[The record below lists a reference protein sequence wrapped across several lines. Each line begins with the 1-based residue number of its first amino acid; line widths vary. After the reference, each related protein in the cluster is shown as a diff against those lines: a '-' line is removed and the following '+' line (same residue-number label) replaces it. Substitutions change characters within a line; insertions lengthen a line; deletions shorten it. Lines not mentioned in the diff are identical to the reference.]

1 MKNPKPQLTI
11 AVTGL
16 NAIDSPGPGVAV
28 IRALHEAESFDCR
41 IIGLAYE
48 SLEPGIYMHDIV
60 DKTYHIPYPSTGTE
74 ALLNRL
80 KYIQEKEN
88 IDVVI
93 PNFDA
98 ELYSFIKL
106 KSALE
111 QIGIRSFLPTMN
123 QFEARQKINL
133 PEFGK
138 TYDIKVPKSKAI
150 YTQNEIN
157 KLESDYGWP
166 LVIKGKYYDA
176 ILAYTREQAVSAYHK
191 ISAKWGLPIIVQ
203 QFVHGTEYNVTGL
216 GDGAG
221 NTIAAV
227 PMRKQYI
234 TDKGKAWGG
243 ISITDDKALALTT
256 HFLEKTKW
264 RGAFELELMKDKAG
278 DYYLLEINP
287 RIPAW
292 IYLAVGVGQNI
303 PEALTKLALGIPTE
317 PFTTYEAG
325 KMFVRYAWD
334 MIVSLKEFEQISTT
348 GEL

>member
-1 MKNPKPQLTI
+1 MKKAKLQLTI

-28 IRALHEAESFDCR
+28 IRALHEAEAFDCR

-60 DKTYHIPYPSTGTE
+60 DKTYHIPYPSAGTE

-80 KYIQEKEN
+80 KFIQEKEK

-111 QIGIRSFLPTMN
+111 QIGIHSFLPTID

-138 TYDIKVPKSKAI
+138 TYDIKVPRSKAV
-150 YTQNEIN
+150 YSPGEIN

-203 QFVHGTEYNVTGL
+203 EFIHGTEYNVTGL

-243 ISITDDKALALTT
+243 ISITDDKALALTK
-256 HFLEKTKW
+256 HFLESTKW
-264 RGAFELELMKDKAG
+264 RGAFELELMKDKTG

-303 PEALTKLALGIPTE
+303 PEALTKLALGLPTE

-325 KMFVRYAWD
+325 KMFIRYAWD